1 MMVSPLLVP
10 DEFVSSSDPT
20 FSRAAY
26 LRCFEWNRPEQKRF
40 RRVVGTDEQ
49 ENAVM
54 VFKERTFYGQPPEG
68 LAGPDQADLETR
80 VANCLA
86 TVDGLDASD
95 VVVVS
100 KGNTIVLSGTVASI
114 EEAERAEEAARTV
127 EGVAEIVNR
136 ITVA

>member
-1 MMVSPLLVP
+1 
-10 DEFVSSSDPT
+10 
-20 FSRAAY
+20 
-26 LRCFEWNRPEQKRF
+26 
-40 RRVVGTDEQ
+40 
-49 ENAVM
+49 M

-100 KGNTIVLSGTVASI
+100 KGNTIVLSGAVAST

-136 ITVA
+136 IAIA

>member
-1 MMVSPLLVP
+1 
-10 DEFVSSSDPT
+10 
-20 FSRAAY
+20 
-26 LRCFEWNRPEQKRF
+26 
-40 RRVVGTDEQ
+40 
-49 ENAVM
+49 M
-54 VFKERTFYGQPPEG
+54 VFKERTFFGKTPEEFFEG
-68 LAGPDQADLETR
+68 DQADLETR

-100 KGNTIVLSGTVASI
+100 KGNTIVLSGAVASI

-136 ITVA
+136 IAVA

>member
-1 MMVSPLLVP
+1 
-10 DEFVSSSDPT
+10 
-20 FSRAAY
+20 
-26 LRCFEWNRPEQKRF
+26 
-40 RRVVGTDEQ
+40 
-49 ENAVM
+49 M

-68 LAGPDQADLETR
+68 LPDPDHADLETR

-95 VVVVS
+95 VSVVS

-114 EEAERAEEAARTV
+114 DETERAEEAARTV

-136 ITVA
+136 IAVA